1 MKGSWRARCL
11 AVKAH
16 CMVDAPPKSGCCR
29 SITLT
34 QRNFFLTQSRRI
46 WFVIT
51 RLLAID
57 VRQPF
62 SKWWC
67 NDPIARERT
76 DIDVIAADSL
86 SKQILIGEC
95 KWRNS
100 FHETEAVERL
110 RGRAGLIRGYL
121 PETARFVLFSKN
133 EVGESIRNRYREDER
148 MSFVSVDDMYAG

>member
-1 MKGSWRARCL
+1 MY
-11 AVKAH
+11 
-16 CMVDAPPKSGCCR
+16 
-29 SITLT
+29 
-34 QRNFFLTQSRRI
+34 RI
-46 WFVIT
+46 
-51 RLLAID
+51 
-57 VRQPF
+57 
-62 SKWWC
+62 
-67 NDPIARERT
+67 DPIARERT

-121 PETARFVLFSKN
+121 TETARFVLFSKN

>member
-1 MKGSWRARCL
+1 MYR
-11 AVKAH
+11 
-16 CMVDAPPKSGCCR
+16 
-29 SITLT
+29 
-34 QRNFFLTQSRRI
+34 
-46 WFVIT
+46 
-51 RLLAID
+51 
-57 VRQPF
+57 
-62 SKWWC
+62 

-100 FHETEAVERL
+100 FNETEAVERL

-121 PETARFVLFSKN
+121 TETARFVLFSKN